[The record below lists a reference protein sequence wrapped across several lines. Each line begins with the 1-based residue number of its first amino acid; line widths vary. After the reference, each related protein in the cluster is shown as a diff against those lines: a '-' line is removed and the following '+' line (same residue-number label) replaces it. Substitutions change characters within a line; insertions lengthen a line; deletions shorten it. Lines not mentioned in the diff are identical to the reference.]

1 MAMMFTLPF
10 NDVQVTP
17 GLVSTTTR
25 DSPFSQVTQRSGKLF
40 LLDTVNAR
48 SCLNKTA
55 VLVDH
60 VIGKRY
66 DMCVATETWI
76 KDTDSVSVAALSPVE
91 YSFKNFAWPPNRSG
105 SSTGVVFRDSV
116 EINMVDDN
124 RELSSFEYSERKA
137 KVHNQNVRVVAVY
150 RHPYSGEHP
159 VTSGYIFRRVF

>member
-1 MAMMFTLPF
+1 MFSLLS

-17 GLVSTTTR
+17 GLVSTTAR
-25 DSPFSQVTQRSGKLF
+25 DSPPIFPGYS
-40 LLDTVNAR
+40 
-48 SCLNKTA
+48 A
-55 VLVDH
+55 VLVIIDH

-91 YSFKNFAWPPNRSG
+91 YSFKNFAWPSNRSG
-105 SSTGVVFRDSV
+105 GGNGVVFRDSV

-124 RELSSFEYSERKA
+124 RELSSFEYSEWKA
-137 KVHNQNVRVVAVY
+137 KVHNQNIRVVAVY

-159 VTSGYIFRRVF
+159 VTSGYVFRRVF

>member
-1 MAMMFTLPF
+1 MAMMFTLLS

-17 GLVSTTTR
+17 GLVSTTAR
-25 DSPFSQVTQRSGKLF
+25 DSPFSLVTQRSGKLF
-40 LLDTVNAR
+40 LLATVNAR

-66 DMCVATETWI
+66 DMFVATETWI
-76 KDTDSVSVAALSPVE
+76 KDTDSVSVAALSRVE

-105 SSTGVVFRDSV
+105 GGTGVVFRDSV

-124 RELSSFEYSERKA
+124 RELSSFEYSEWKA
-137 KVHNQNVRVVAVY
+137 KVHNQNIRVVAVY

-159 VTSGYIFRRVF
+159 VTSGYVFRRVF